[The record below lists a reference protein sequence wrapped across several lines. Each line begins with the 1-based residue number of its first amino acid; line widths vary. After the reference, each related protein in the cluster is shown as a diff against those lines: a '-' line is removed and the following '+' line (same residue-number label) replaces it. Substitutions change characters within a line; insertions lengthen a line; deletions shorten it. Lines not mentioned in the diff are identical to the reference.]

1 MPVGAAETLSSREN
15 DTGFLSDNEVTCTD
29 VFVFVSESEPNT
41 CTLPFGGV
49 MYI

>member
-15 DTGFLSDNEVTCTD
+15 DTGFLSDNEDTGTD
-29 VFVFVSESEPNT
+29 VFVSESEPNT